1 VAFELAAGDSLAIIG
16 PSASGKSSLARL
28 IIGIWTPTT
37 GAVRLD
43 GAEIAKL
50 DRDHIGP
57 YLGYLP
63 QDVELFPGTVAEN
76 IARLG
81 ELDSDAVVKA
91 AQYAEAH
98 DLILRLPQGYE
109 TPIGGGSNTLSG
121 GQMQR
126 IGLARALY
134 GQPKL
139 VVLDEPNANLD
150 AEGEASLQQV
160 VRRLR
165 QDKITLVLVTHR
177 PSLLDHIEKVL
188 VMREGA
194 QEAFGPRDEI
204 LAKVLPMRQ
213 ARSN

>member
-1 VAFELAAGDSLAIIG
+1 
-16 PSASGKSSLARL
+16 
-28 IIGIWTPTT
+28 
-37 GAVRLD
+37 
-43 GAEIAKL
+43 
-50 DRDHIGP
+50 
-57 YLGYLP
+57 
-63 QDVELFPGTVAEN
+63 
-76 IARLG
+76 
-81 ELDSDAVVKA
+81 
-91 AQYAEAH
+91 
-98 DLILRLPQGYE
+98 
-109 TPIGGGSNTLSG
+109 
-121 GQMQR
+121 MQR

-213 ARSN
+213 VRSN